1 MVEFDRTSFMI
12 KICATTNIDDAL
24 LAHKAG
30 ADYFGVVVEH
40 APSPR
45 SVLLPEAIELRDN
58 TPLPCVG
65 LTVNKP
71 LEFLL
76 RVAEQMR
83 PAVFQLHGDESP
95 ELVRELTERKLVV
108 WTAIAGEE
116 ETVLRRAAAMREA
129 GANAI
134 LLDAR
139 ATKNGEIV
147 YGGTGERADW
157 KLARR
162 LVNDGFRVVLAGGLD
177 PKNVAEA
184 IETVKPWGV
193 DCASGVESEKGRKNP
208 RAVHEFVF
216 NARAAF

>member
-1 MVEFDRTSFMI
+1 MI
-12 KICATTNIDDAL
+12 KICGTTNIDDAL
-24 LAHKAG
+24 LAQKAG

-45 SVLLPEAIELRDN
+45 SVSLHEAVELRHN
-58 TPLPCVG
+58 TPLPCVA

-71 LEFLL
+71 LDFLL
-76 RVAEQMR
+76 RVAEKMR

-95 ELVRELTERKLVV
+95 QLVRELAKNKLVV
-108 WTAIAGEE
+108 WTAIAGDE

-129 GANAI
+129 GASAI

-139 ATKNGEIV
+139 ATRNGETI

-162 LVNDGFRVVLAGGLD
+162 LVDDGFRVILAGGLS
-177 PKNVAEA
+177 PQNVAEA
-184 IETVKPWGV
+184 IEVVKPWGV
-193 DCASGVESEKGRKNP
+193 DCASGVETKKGRKNAQ
-208 RAVHEFVF
+208 AVQDFVF
-216 NARAAF
+216 NARAAS